1 MKLEQTESTGVARMR
16 KSAIKGIGYHVPAQ
30 VITNHDLIDLME
42 TSEEWIKTRSG
53 IEERHWVQGDEAAS
67 DLAFPAA
74 KMSIE
79 NAGITPEEID
89 LVVVATLTAD
99 YFFPGVSS
107 QLQDMLGL
115 RNVGCFDI
123 RAACSG
129 FVYALS
135 TADQFIRSGMYNT
148 ALVIGAEAQ
157 SKFINKTTEGRDI
170 SVLFGDGAGA
180 VLLEPSEEFGII
192 DSELRID
199 GTGGEFLRVDGGG
212 SLHPASHETVSNKL
226 HYVRQD
232 GKTVYKFA
240 VRGMAD
246 ISYEVAERNNLKGDD
261 ISLFIPHQANKRII
275 DAAAKRLGLKESQ
288 VMINIDTYANT
299 TSATI
304 PICIAE
310 VSEKNMLNI
319 GDNVIISTFG
329 AGFSWGAM
337 YLKWGMQ
344 ANA

>member
-1 MKLEQTESTGVARMR
+1 MKQTQLKANITATGKYLPKEVL
-16 KSAIKGIGYHVPAQ
+16 
-30 VITNHDLIDLME
+30 TNHDMAKLVETSDEWIQTRTGIRERRKVQKGEATVDMSTNAVRDLME
-42 TSEEWIKTRSG
+42 RY
-53 IEERHWVQGDEAAS
+53 
-67 DLAFPAA
+67 DLDA
-74 KMSIE
+74 K
-79 NAGITPEEID
+79 EID
-89 LVVVATLTAD
+89 AIIVATVT
-99 YFFPGVSS
+99 P
-107 QLQDMLGL
+107 DMILPCSAALVQKNINAVNAWGYDL
-115 RNVGCFDI
+115 S
-123 RAACSG
+123 AACSG
-129 FVYALS
+129 FLFGLESGAAL
-135 TADQFIRSGMYNT
+135 IESGRCEKVI
-148 ALVIGAEAQ
+148 VIGADTMSSILNYEDRNTC
-157 SKFINKTTEGRDI
+157 I
-170 SVLFGDGAGA
+170 LFGDGAGA

-288 VMINIDTYANT
+288 IMINIDTYANT

-310 VSEKNMLNI
+310 VSETNRLNM

>member
-1 MKLEQTESTGVARMR
+1 MKQTQLKANITAAGKYLPKEVL
-16 KSAIKGIGYHVPAQ
+16 
-30 VITNHDLIDLME
+30 TNHDMAKLVETSDEWIQTRTGIRERRKVQKGEATVDMSTNAVRDLME
-42 TSEEWIKTRSG
+42 RY
-53 IEERHWVQGDEAAS
+53 
-67 DLAFPAA
+67 DLDA
-74 KMSIE
+74 K
-79 NAGITPEEID
+79 EID
-89 LVVVATLTAD
+89 AIIVATVT
-99 YFFPGVSS
+99 P
-107 QLQDMLGL
+107 DMILPCSAALVQKNINAVNAWGYDL
-115 RNVGCFDI
+115 S
-123 RAACSG
+123 AACSG
-129 FVYALS
+129 FLFGLESGAAL
-135 TADQFIRSGMYNT
+135 IVSGRCEKVI
-148 ALVIGAEAQ
+148 VIGADTMSSILNYEDRNTC
-157 SKFINKTTEGRDI
+157 I
-170 SVLFGDGAGA
+170 LFGDGAGA

-226 HYVRQD
+226 HYVKQD

-288 VMINIDTYANT
+288 IMINIDTYANT

-310 VSEKNMLNI
+310 VSEKNMLNF

>member
-1 MKLEQTESTGVARMR
+1 MKQTQLKANITATGKYLPKEVL
-16 KSAIKGIGYHVPAQ
+16 
-30 VITNHDLIDLME
+30 TNHDMAKLVETSDEWIQTRTGIRERRKVQKGEATVDMSTNAVRDLME
-42 TSEEWIKTRSG
+42 RYNL
-53 IEERHWVQGDEAAS
+53 D
-67 DLAFPAA
+67 A
-74 KMSIE
+74 K
-79 NAGITPEEID
+79 EID
-89 LVVVATLTAD
+89 AIIVATVT
-99 YFFPGVSS
+99 P
-107 QLQDMLGL
+107 DMILPCSAALVQKNINAVNAWGYDL
-115 RNVGCFDI
+115 S
-123 RAACSG
+123 AACSG
-129 FVYALS
+129 FLFGLESGAAL
-135 TADQFIRSGMYNT
+135 IVSGRCEKVI
-148 ALVIGAEAQ
+148 VIGADTMSSILNYEDRNTC
-157 SKFINKTTEGRDI
+157 I
-170 SVLFGDGAGA
+170 LFGDGAGA

-246 ISYEVAERNNLKGDD
+246 ISYEVAERNSLKGDD

-310 VSEKNMLNI
+310 VSEKNRLNI

>member
-1 MKLEQTESTGVARMR
+1 MKQTQLKANITATGKYLPKEVL
-16 KSAIKGIGYHVPAQ
+16 
-30 VITNHDLIDLME
+30 TNHDMAKLVETSDEWIQTRTGIRERRKVQKGEATVDMSTNAVRDLME
-42 TSEEWIKTRSG
+42 RY
-53 IEERHWVQGDEAAS
+53 
-67 DLAFPAA
+67 DLDA
-74 KMSIE
+74 K
-79 NAGITPEEID
+79 EID
-89 LVVVATLTAD
+89 AIIVATVT
-99 YFFPGVSS
+99 P
-107 QLQDMLGL
+107 DMILPCSAALVQKNINAVNAWGYDL
-115 RNVGCFDI
+115 S
-123 RAACSG
+123 AACSG
-129 FVYALS
+129 FLFGLESGAAL
-135 TADQFIRSGMYNT
+135 IVSGRCEKVI
-148 ALVIGAEAQ
+148 VIGADTMSSILNYEDRNTC
-157 SKFINKTTEGRDI
+157 I
-170 SVLFGDGAGA
+170 LFGDGAGA

-299 TSATI
+299 TSGTI

-310 VSEKNMLNI
+310 VSETNRLNI

>member
-1 MKLEQTESTGVARMR
+1 MKQTQLKANITATGKYLPKEVL
-16 KSAIKGIGYHVPAQ
+16 
-30 VITNHDLIDLME
+30 TNHDMAKLVETSDEWIQTRTGIRERRKVQKGEATVDMSTNAVRDLME
-42 TSEEWIKTRSG
+42 RY
-53 IEERHWVQGDEAAS
+53 
-67 DLAFPAA
+67 DLDA
-74 KMSIE
+74 K
-79 NAGITPEEID
+79 EID
-89 LVVVATLTAD
+89 AIIVATVT
-99 YFFPGVSS
+99 P
-107 QLQDMLGL
+107 DMILPCSAALVQKNINAVNAWGYDL
-115 RNVGCFDI
+115 S
-123 RAACSG
+123 AACSG
-129 FVYALS
+129 FLFGLESGAAL
-135 TADQFIRSGMYNT
+135 IVSGRCEKVI
-148 ALVIGAEAQ
+148 VIGADTMSSILNYEDRNTC
-157 SKFINKTTEGRDI
+157 I
-170 SVLFGDGAGA
+170 LFGDGAGA

-310 VSEKNMLNI
+310 ISEKKMLNI

>member
-1 MKLEQTESTGVARMR
+1 MNQTQLKANITATVKYLPKEVL
-16 KSAIKGIGYHVPAQ
+16 
-30 VITNHDLIDLME
+30 TNHDMAKLVETSDEWIQTRTGIRERRKVQKGEATVDMSTNAVRDLME
-42 TSEEWIKTRSG
+42 RYNL
-53 IEERHWVQGDEAAS
+53 D
-67 DLAFPAA
+67 A
-74 KMSIE
+74 K
-79 NAGITPEEID
+79 EID
-89 LVVVATLTAD
+89 AIIVATVT
-99 YFFPGVSS
+99 P
-107 QLQDMLGL
+107 DMILPCSAALVQKNINAVNAWGYDL
-115 RNVGCFDI
+115 S
-123 RAACSG
+123 AACSG
-129 FVYALS
+129 FLFGLESGAAL
-135 TADQFIRSGMYNT
+135 IESGRCKKVI
-148 ALVIGAEAQ
+148 VIGADTMSSILNYEDRNTC
-157 SKFINKTTEGRDI
+157 I
-170 SVLFGDGAGA
+170 LFGDGAGA

-288 VMINIDTYANT
+288 IMINIDTYANT

-310 VSEKNMLNI
+310 VSEKNMLNF

>member
-1 MKLEQTESTGVARMR
+1 MKQTQLKANITATGKYLPKEVL
-16 KSAIKGIGYHVPAQ
+16 
-30 VITNHDLIDLME
+30 TNHDMAKLVETSDEWIQTRTGIRERRKVQKGEATVDMSTNAVRDLME
-42 TSEEWIKTRSG
+42 RY
-53 IEERHWVQGDEAAS
+53 
-67 DLAFPAA
+67 DLDA
-74 KMSIE
+74 K
-79 NAGITPEEID
+79 EID
-89 LVVVATLTAD
+89 AIIVATVT
-99 YFFPGVSS
+99 P
-107 QLQDMLGL
+107 DMILPCSAALVQKNINAVNAWGYDL
-115 RNVGCFDI
+115 S
-123 RAACSG
+123 AACSG
-129 FVYALS
+129 FLFGLESGAAL
-135 TADQFIRSGMYNT
+135 IESGRCEKVI
-148 ALVIGAEAQ
+148 VIGADTMSSILNYEDRNTC
-157 SKFINKTTEGRDI
+157 I
-170 SVLFGDGAGA
+170 LFGDGAGA
-180 VLLEPSEEFGII
+180 VLLEPSEKFGII

-246 ISYEVAERNNLKGDD
+246 ISYEVAERNNLTGDK
-261 ISLFIPHQANKRII
+261 ISLFRPQQANKRII

-310 VSEKNMLNI
+310 VSEKNMLNF

-329 AGFSWGAM
+329 AGFSWGAL

>member
-1 MKLEQTESTGVARMR
+1 MKQTQLKANITATGKYLPKEVL
-16 KSAIKGIGYHVPAQ
+16 
-30 VITNHDLIDLME
+30 TNHDMAKLVETSDEWIQSRTGIRERRKVQKGEATVDMSTNAVRDLME
-42 TSEEWIKTRSG
+42 RYNL
-53 IEERHWVQGDEAAS
+53 D
-67 DLAFPAA
+67 A
-74 KMSIE
+74 K
-79 NAGITPEEID
+79 EID
-89 LVVVATLTAD
+89 AIIVATVT
-99 YFFPGVSS
+99 P
-107 QLQDMLGL
+107 DMILPCSAALVQKNINAVNAWGYDL
-115 RNVGCFDI
+115 S
-123 RAACSG
+123 AACSG
-129 FVYALS
+129 FLFGLESGAAL
-135 TADQFIRSGMYNT
+135 IVSGRCEKVI
-148 ALVIGAEAQ
+148 VIGADTMSSILNYEDRNTC
-157 SKFINKTTEGRDI
+157 I
-170 SVLFGDGAGA
+170 LFGDGAGA

-246 ISYEVAERNNLKGDD
+246 ISYEVAERNNLNGDD

-310 VSEKNMLNI
+310 VSENNMLNI

>member
-1 MKLEQTESTGVARMR
+1 MKQTQLKANITATGKYLPKDVL
-16 KSAIKGIGYHVPAQ
+16 
-30 VITNHDLIDLME
+30 TNHDMAKLVETSDEWIQSRTGIRERRKVQKGEATVDMSTNAVRDLME
-42 TSEEWIKTRSG
+42 
-53 IEERHWVQGDEAAS
+53 RH
-67 DLAFPAA
+67 DLDP
-74 KMSIE
+74 K
-79 NAGITPEEID
+79 EID
-89 LVVVATLTAD
+89 AIILATVTPDMILPCSAALVQKNIKAVNAWGYDL
-99 YFFPGVSS
+99 S
-107 QLQDMLGL
+107 
-115 RNVGCFDI
+115 
-123 RAACSG
+123 AACSG
-129 FVYALS
+129 FLFGLESGAAL
-135 TADQFIRSGMYNT
+135 IVSGRCEKVI
-148 ALVIGAEAQ
+148 VIGADTMSSILNYEDRNTC
-157 SKFINKTTEGRDI
+157 I
-170 SVLFGDGAGA
+170 LFGDGAGA

>member
-1 MKLEQTESTGVARMR
+1 MKQTQLKANITATGKYLPKEVL
-16 KSAIKGIGYHVPAQ
+16 
-30 VITNHDLIDLME
+30 TNHDMAKLVETSDEWIQTRTGIRERRKVQKGEATVEMSTNAVRDLME
-42 TSEEWIKTRSG
+42 RY
-53 IEERHWVQGDEAAS
+53 
-67 DLAFPAA
+67 DLDA
-74 KMSIE
+74 K
-79 NAGITPEEID
+79 EID
-89 LVVVATLTAD
+89 AIIVATVT
-99 YFFPGVSS
+99 P
-107 QLQDMLGL
+107 DMILPCSAALVQKNINAVNAWGYDL
-115 RNVGCFDI
+115 S
-123 RAACSG
+123 AACSG
-129 FVYALS
+129 FLFGLESGAAL
-135 TADQFIRSGMYNT
+135 IESGRCEKVI
-148 ALVIGAEAQ
+148 VIGADTMSSILNYEDRNTC
-157 SKFINKTTEGRDI
+157 I
-170 SVLFGDGAGA
+170 LFGDGAGA

-310 VSEKNMLNI
+310 VSEKNRLNI

>member
-1 MKLEQTESTGVARMR
+1 MKQTQLKANITATGKYLPKEVL
-16 KSAIKGIGYHVPAQ
+16 
-30 VITNHDLIDLME
+30 TNHDMAKLVETSDEWIQTRTGIRERRKVQKGEATVDMSTNAVRDLME
-42 TSEEWIKTRSG
+42 K
-53 IEERHWVQGDEAAS
+53 H
-67 DLAFPAA
+67 DLDP
-74 KMSIE
+74 K
-79 NAGITPEEID
+79 EID
-89 LVVVATLTAD
+89 AIILATVTPDMILPCSAALVQKNIKAVNAWGYDL
-99 YFFPGVSS
+99 S
-107 QLQDMLGL
+107 
-115 RNVGCFDI
+115 
-123 RAACSG
+123 AACSG
-129 FVYALS
+129 FLFGLESGAAL
-135 TADQFIRSGMYNT
+135 IVSGRCEKVI
-148 ALVIGAEAQ
+148 VIGADTMSSILNYEDRNTC
-157 SKFINKTTEGRDI
+157 I
-170 SVLFGDGAGA
+170 LFGDGAGA

-199 GTGGEFLRVDGGG
+199 GTGGEFLKVVGGG
-212 SLHPASHETVSNKL
+212 SLNPASYETVTNRL

-246 ISYEVAERNNLKGDD
+246 ISYEVAERNNLNGDD

>member
-1 MKLEQTESTGVARMR
+1 MKQTQLKANITATGKYLPKEVL
-16 KSAIKGIGYHVPAQ
+16 
-30 VITNHDLIDLME
+30 TNHDMAKLVETSDEWIQTRTGIRERRKVQKGETTVDMSTNAVRDLME
-42 TSEEWIKTRSG
+42 KY
-53 IEERHWVQGDEAAS
+53 
-67 DLAFPAA
+67 DLDP
-74 KMSIE
+74 K
-79 NAGITPEEID
+79 EID
-89 LVVVATLTAD
+89 AIIVATVT
-99 YFFPGVSS
+99 P
-107 QLQDMLGL
+107 DMILPCSAALVQKNINAVNAWGYDL
-115 RNVGCFDI
+115 S
-123 RAACSG
+123 AACSG
-129 FVYALS
+129 FLFGLESGAAL
-135 TADQFIRSGMYNT
+135 IVSGRCKKVI
-148 ALVIGAEAQ
+148 VIGADTMSSILNYEDRNTC
-157 SKFINKTTEGRDI
+157 I
-170 SVLFGDGAGA
+170 LFGDGAGA

-246 ISYEVAERNNLKGDD
+246 ISYKIAERNNLNGDD

-310 VSEKNMLNI
+310 VSETNRLNI

-337 YLKWGMQ
+337 YLKWGIQ

>member
-1 MKLEQTESTGVARMR
+1 MKQTQLKANITATGKYLPKEVL
-16 KSAIKGIGYHVPAQ
+16 
-30 VITNHDLIDLME
+30 TNHDMAKLVETSDEWIQTRTGIRERRKVQKGEATVDMSTNAVRDLME
-42 TSEEWIKTRSG
+42 RY
-53 IEERHWVQGDEAAS
+53 
-67 DLAFPAA
+67 DLDA
-74 KMSIE
+74 K
-79 NAGITPEEID
+79 EID
-89 LVVVATLTAD
+89 AIIVATVT
-99 YFFPGVSS
+99 P
-107 QLQDMLGL
+107 DMILPCSAALVQKNINAVNAWGYDL
-115 RNVGCFDI
+115 S
-123 RAACSG
+123 AACSG
-129 FVYALS
+129 FLFGLESGAAL
-135 TADQFIRSGMYNT
+135 IESGRCEKVI
-148 ALVIGAEAQ
+148 VIGADTMSSILNYEDRNTC
-157 SKFINKTTEGRDI
+157 I
-170 SVLFGDGAGA
+170 LFGDGAGA

-246 ISYEVAERNNLKGDD
+246 ISYEVAERNNLTGDN

-310 VSEKNMLNI
+310 VSEKNMLNF

>member
-1 MKLEQTESTGVARMR
+1 MKQTQLKANITATGKYLPKEVL
-16 KSAIKGIGYHVPAQ
+16 
-30 VITNHDLIDLME
+30 TNHDMAKLVETSDEWIQTRTGIRERRKVQKGEATVDMSTNAVRDLME
-42 TSEEWIKTRSG
+42 RY
-53 IEERHWVQGDEAAS
+53 
-67 DLAFPAA
+67 DLDA
-74 KMSIE
+74 K
-79 NAGITPEEID
+79 EID
-89 LVVVATLTAD
+89 AIIVATVT
-99 YFFPGVSS
+99 P
-107 QLQDMLGL
+107 DMILPCSAALVQKNINAVNAWGYDL
-115 RNVGCFDI
+115 S
-123 RAACSG
+123 AACSG
-129 FVYALS
+129 FLFGLESGAAL
-135 TADQFIRSGMYNT
+135 IESGRCKKVI
-148 ALVIGAEAQ
+148 VIGADTMSSILNYEDRNTC
-157 SKFINKTTEGRDI
+157 I
-170 SVLFGDGAGA
+170 LFGDGAGA

-199 GTGGEFLRVDGGG
+199 GSGGEFLRVDGGG
-212 SLHPASHETVSNKL
+212 SLHPASHETVRNKL

>member
-1 MKLEQTESTGVARMR
+1 MKQTQLKANITATGKYLPKEVL
-16 KSAIKGIGYHVPAQ
+16 
-30 VITNHDLIDLME
+30 TNHDMAKLVETSDEWIQTRTGIRERRKVQKGEATVDMSTNAVRDLME
-42 TSEEWIKTRSG
+42 RY
-53 IEERHWVQGDEAAS
+53 
-67 DLAFPAA
+67 DLDA
-74 KMSIE
+74 K
-79 NAGITPEEID
+79 EID
-89 LVVVATLTAD
+89 AIIVATVT
-99 YFFPGVSS
+99 P
-107 QLQDMLGL
+107 DMILPCSAALVQKNINAVNAWGYDL
-115 RNVGCFDI
+115 S
-123 RAACSG
+123 AACSG
-129 FVYALS
+129 FLFGLESGAAL
-135 TADQFIRSGMYNT
+135 IESGRCEKVI
-148 ALVIGAEAQ
+148 VIGADTMSSILNYEDRNTC
-157 SKFINKTTEGRDI
+157 I
-170 SVLFGDGAGA
+170 LFGDGAGA

-199 GTGGEFLRVDGGG
+199 GAGGEFLRVDGGG

-288 VMINIDTYANT
+288 IMINIDTYANT

-310 VSEKNMLNI
+310 VSEKNRLNI
-319 GDNVIISTFG
+319 GDNIIISTFG

>member
-1 MKLEQTESTGVARMR
+1 MKQTQLKANITATGKYLPKEVL
-16 KSAIKGIGYHVPAQ
+16 
-30 VITNHDLIDLME
+30 TNHDMAKLVETSDEWIQTRTGIRERRKVQKGEATVDMSTNAVRDLME
-42 TSEEWIKTRSG
+42 RY
-53 IEERHWVQGDEAAS
+53 
-67 DLAFPAA
+67 DLDA
-74 KMSIE
+74 K
-79 NAGITPEEID
+79 EID
-89 LVVVATLTAD
+89 AIIVATVT
-99 YFFPGVSS
+99 P
-107 QLQDMLGL
+107 DMILPCSAALVQKNINAVNAWGYDL
-115 RNVGCFDI
+115 S
-123 RAACSG
+123 AACSG
-129 FVYALS
+129 FLFGLESGAAL
-135 TADQFIRSGMYNT
+135 IVSGRCKKVI
-148 ALVIGAEAQ
+148 VIGADTMSSILNYEDRNTC
-157 SKFINKTTEGRDI
+157 I
-170 SVLFGDGAGA
+170 LFGDGAGA

-212 SLHPASHETVSNKL
+212 SLHPASHDTVTNKL
-226 HYVRQD
+226 HYIRQD

-240 VRGMAD
+240 VRSMAE
-246 ISYEVAERNNLKGDD
+246 ISYKVAERNNLTGDS
-261 ISLFIPHQANKRII
+261 IALFIPHQANKRII

-310 VSEKNMLNI
+310 VSETNRLNI

>member
-1 MKLEQTESTGVARMR
+1 MKQTQLKANITATGKYLPKEVL
-16 KSAIKGIGYHVPAQ
+16 
-30 VITNHDLIDLME
+30 TNHDMAKLVETSDEWIQTRTGIRERRKVQKGEATVDMSTNAVRNLME
-42 TSEEWIKTRSG
+42 RY
-53 IEERHWVQGDEAAS
+53 
-67 DLAFPAA
+67 DLDA
-74 KMSIE
+74 K
-79 NAGITPEEID
+79 EID
-89 LVVVATLTAD
+89 AIIVATVT
-99 YFFPGVSS
+99 P
-107 QLQDMLGL
+107 DMILPCSAALVQKNINAVNAWGYDL
-115 RNVGCFDI
+115 S
-123 RAACSG
+123 AACSG
-129 FVYALS
+129 FLFGLESGAAL
-135 TADQFIRSGMYNT
+135 IESGRCKKVI
-148 ALVIGAEAQ
+148 VIGADTMSSILNYEDRNTC
-157 SKFINKTTEGRDI
+157 I
-170 SVLFGDGAGA
+170 LFGDGAGA

-199 GTGGEFLRVDGGG
+199 GSGGEFLRVDGGG

-310 VSEKNMLNI
+310 VSEKNMLNF

>member
-1 MKLEQTESTGVARMR
+1 MKQTQLKANITATGKYLPKEVL
-16 KSAIKGIGYHVPAQ
+16 
-30 VITNHDLIDLME
+30 TNHDMAKLVETSDEWIQTRTGIRERRKVQKGEATVDMSTNAVLDLME
-42 TSEEWIKTRSG
+42 RY
-53 IEERHWVQGDEAAS
+53 
-67 DLAFPAA
+67 DLDA
-74 KMSIE
+74 K
-79 NAGITPEEID
+79 EID
-89 LVVVATLTAD
+89 AIIVATVT
-99 YFFPGVSS
+99 P
-107 QLQDMLGL
+107 DMILPCSAALVQKNINAVNAWGYDL
-115 RNVGCFDI
+115 S
-123 RAACSG
+123 AACSG
-129 FVYALS
+129 FLFGLESGAAL
-135 TADQFIRSGMYNT
+135 IVSGRCKKVI
-148 ALVIGAEAQ
+148 VIGADTMSSILNYEDRNTC
-157 SKFINKTTEGRDI
+157 I
-170 SVLFGDGAGA
+170 LFGDGAGA

-226 HYVRQD
+226 HYVKQD

-310 VSEKNMLNI
+310 VSEKNMLNF

>member
-1 MKLEQTESTGVARMR
+1 MKQTQLKANITATGKYLPKEVL
-16 KSAIKGIGYHVPAQ
+16 
-30 VITNHDLIDLME
+30 TNHDMAKLVETSDEWIQTRTGIRERRKVQKGEATVDMSTNAVRDLME
-42 TSEEWIKTRSG
+42 RY
-53 IEERHWVQGDEAAS
+53 
-67 DLAFPAA
+67 DLDA
-74 KMSIE
+74 K
-79 NAGITPEEID
+79 EID
-89 LVVVATLTAD
+89 AIIVATVT
-99 YFFPGVSS
+99 P
-107 QLQDMLGL
+107 DMILPCSAALVQKNINAVNAWGYDL
-115 RNVGCFDI
+115 S
-123 RAACSG
+123 AACSG
-129 FVYALS
+129 FLFGLESGAAL
-135 TADQFIRSGMYNT
+135 IVSGRCKKVI
-148 ALVIGAEAQ
+148 VIGADTMSSILNYEDRNTC
-157 SKFINKTTEGRDI
+157 I
-170 SVLFGDGAGA
+170 LFGDGAGA

-232 GKTVYKFA
+232 GKIVYKFA

-310 VSEKNMLNI
+310 VSEKNMLNF

>member
-1 MKLEQTESTGVARMR
+1 MKQTQFKANITATGKYLPKEVL
-16 KSAIKGIGYHVPAQ
+16 
-30 VITNHDLIDLME
+30 TNHDMAKLVETSDEWIQTRTGIRERRKVQKGEATVDMSTNAVRDLME
-42 TSEEWIKTRSG
+42 RY
-53 IEERHWVQGDEAAS
+53 
-67 DLAFPAA
+67 DLDA
-74 KMSIE
+74 K
-79 NAGITPEEID
+79 EID
-89 LVVVATLTAD
+89 AIIVATVT
-99 YFFPGVSS
+99 P
-107 QLQDMLGL
+107 DMILPCSAALVQKNINAVNAWGYDL
-115 RNVGCFDI
+115 S
-123 RAACSG
+123 AACSG
-129 FVYALS
+129 FLFGLESGAAL
-135 TADQFIRSGMYNT
+135 IESGRCEKVI
-148 ALVIGAEAQ
+148 VIGADTMSSILNYEDRNTC
-157 SKFINKTTEGRDI
+157 I
-170 SVLFGDGAGA
+170 LFGDGAGA

-310 VSEKNMLNI
+310 VSEKNRLNI

>member
-1 MKLEQTESTGVARMR
+1 MKQTQLKANITATGKYLPKEVL
-16 KSAIKGIGYHVPAQ
+16 
-30 VITNHDLIDLME
+30 TNHDMAKLVETSDEWIQTRTGIRERRKVQKGEATVDMSTNAVRDLME
-42 TSEEWIKTRSG
+42 RY
-53 IEERHWVQGDEAAS
+53 
-67 DLAFPAA
+67 DLDA
-74 KMSIE
+74 K
-79 NAGITPEEID
+79 EID
-89 LVVVATLTAD
+89 AIIVATVT
-99 YFFPGVSS
+99 P
-107 QLQDMLGL
+107 DMILPCSAALVQKNINAVNAWGYDL
-115 RNVGCFDI
+115 S
-123 RAACSG
+123 AACSG
-129 FVYALS
+129 FLFGLESGSAL
-135 TADQFIRSGMYNT
+135 IESGRCKKVI
-148 ALVIGAEAQ
+148 VIGADTMSSILNYEDRNTC
-157 SKFINKTTEGRDI
+157 I
-170 SVLFGDGAGA
+170 LFGDGAGA

-310 VSEKNMLNI
+310 VSEKNMLNF

>member
-1 MKLEQTESTGVARMR
+1 MKQTQLKANITATGKYLPKEVL
-16 KSAIKGIGYHVPAQ
+16 
-30 VITNHDLIDLME
+30 TNHDMEKLVETSDEWIQTRTGIRERRKVQKGEATVDMSTNAVRDLME
-42 TSEEWIKTRSG
+42 RY
-53 IEERHWVQGDEAAS
+53 
-67 DLAFPAA
+67 DLDA
-74 KMSIE
+74 K
-79 NAGITPEEID
+79 EID
-89 LVVVATLTAD
+89 AIIVATVT
-99 YFFPGVSS
+99 P
-107 QLQDMLGL
+107 DMILPCSAALVQKNINAVNAWGYDL
-115 RNVGCFDI
+115 S
-123 RAACSG
+123 AACSG
-129 FVYALS
+129 FLFGLESGAAL
-135 TADQFIRSGMYNT
+135 IESGRCEKVI
-148 ALVIGAEAQ
+148 VIGADTMSSILNYEDRNTC
-157 SKFINKTTEGRDI
+157 I
-170 SVLFGDGAGA
+170 LFGDGAGA

-226 HYVRQD
+226 HYVKQD

-310 VSEKNMLNI
+310 VSEKNMLNF

>member
-1 MKLEQTESTGVARMR
+1 MKQTQLKANITATGKYLPKEVL
-16 KSAIKGIGYHVPAQ
+16 
-30 VITNHDLIDLME
+30 TNHDMAKLVETSDEWIQTRTGIRERRKVQKGEATVDMSTNAVRDLME
-42 TSEEWIKTRSG
+42 RY
-53 IEERHWVQGDEAAS
+53 
-67 DLAFPAA
+67 DLDA
-74 KMSIE
+74 K
-79 NAGITPEEID
+79 EID
-89 LVVVATLTAD
+89 AIIVATVT
-99 YFFPGVSS
+99 P
-107 QLQDMLGL
+107 DMILPCSAALVQKNINAVNAWGYDL
-115 RNVGCFDI
+115 S
-123 RAACSG
+123 AACSG
-129 FVYALS
+129 FLFGLESGAAL
-135 TADQFIRSGMYNT
+135 IVSGRCEKVI
-148 ALVIGAEAQ
+148 VIGADTMSSILNYEDRNTC
-157 SKFINKTTEGRDI
+157 I
-170 SVLFGDGAGA
+170 LFGDGAGA

-199 GTGGEFLRVDGGG
+199 GTGGEFLSVDGGG

-310 VSEKNMLNI
+310 VSEKNRLNI

>member
-1 MKLEQTESTGVARMR
+1 MKQTQLKANITATGKYLPKEVL
-16 KSAIKGIGYHVPAQ
+16 
-30 VITNHDLIDLME
+30 TNHDMAKLVETSDEWIQTRTGIRERRKVQKGEATVDMSTNAVRDLME
-42 TSEEWIKTRSG
+42 R
-53 IEERHWVQGDEAAS
+53 S
-67 DLAFPAA
+67 DLDA
-74 KMSIE
+74 K
-79 NAGITPEEID
+79 EID
-89 LVVVATLTAD
+89 AIIVATVT
-99 YFFPGVSS
+99 P
-107 QLQDMLGL
+107 DMILPCSAALVQKNINAVNAWGYDL
-115 RNVGCFDI
+115 S
-123 RAACSG
+123 AACSG
-129 FVYALS
+129 FLFGLESGAAL
-135 TADQFIRSGMYNT
+135 IESGRCEKVI
-148 ALVIGAEAQ
+148 VIGADTMSSILNYEDRNTC
-157 SKFINKTTEGRDI
+157 I
-170 SVLFGDGAGA
+170 LFGDGAGA

-199 GTGGEFLRVDGGG
+199 GSGGEFLRVDGGG

-310 VSEKNMLNI
+310 VSETNRLNI

>member
-1 MKLEQTESTGVARMR
+1 MNQTQLKANITATGKYLPKEVL
-16 KSAIKGIGYHVPAQ
+16 
-30 VITNHDLIDLME
+30 TNHDMAKLVETSDEWIQTRTGIRERRKVQKGEATVEMSTNAVRDLME
-42 TSEEWIKTRSG
+42 RY
-53 IEERHWVQGDEAAS
+53 
-67 DLAFPAA
+67 DLDA
-74 KMSIE
+74 K
-79 NAGITPEEID
+79 EID
-89 LVVVATLTAD
+89 AIIVATVTPDMIL
-99 YFFPGVSS
+99 PSS
-107 QLQDMLGL
+107 AALVQKNINAVNAWGYDLS
-115 RNVGCFDI
+115 
-123 RAACSG
+123 AACSG
-129 FVYALS
+129 FLFGLESGAAL
-135 TADQFIRSGMYNT
+135 IESGRCEKVI
-148 ALVIGAEAQ
+148 VIGADTMSSILNYEDRNTC
-157 SKFINKTTEGRDI
+157 I
-170 SVLFGDGAGA
+170 LFGDGAGA

-192 DSELRID
+192 DSELRVD

-212 SLHPASHETVSNKL
+212 SLHPASHETVANKL

-246 ISYEVAERNNLKGDD
+246 ISYEVAERNNLNGDD

-288 VMINIDTYANT
+288 IMINIDTYANT

-310 VSEKNMLNI
+310 VSEKNMLNF

>member
-1 MKLEQTESTGVARMR
+1 MKQAKLKANITAAGKYLPKEVL
-16 KSAIKGIGYHVPAQ
+16 
-30 VITNHDLIDLME
+30 TNHDMAKLVETSDEWIQTRTGIRERRKVQKGEATVDMSTNAVRDLME
-42 TSEEWIKTRSG
+42 RY
-53 IEERHWVQGDEAAS
+53 
-67 DLAFPAA
+67 DLDA
-74 KMSIE
+74 K
-79 NAGITPEEID
+79 EID
-89 LVVVATLTAD
+89 AIIVATVT
-99 YFFPGVSS
+99 P
-107 QLQDMLGL
+107 DMILPCSAALVQKNINAVNAWGYDL
-115 RNVGCFDI
+115 S
-123 RAACSG
+123 AACSG
-129 FVYALS
+129 FLFGLESGAAL
-135 TADQFIRSGMYNT
+135 IVSGRCEKVI
-148 ALVIGAEAQ
+148 VIGADTMSSILNYEDRNTC
-157 SKFINKTTEGRDI
+157 I
-170 SVLFGDGAGA
+170 LFGDGAGA

>member
-1 MKLEQTESTGVARMR
+1 MKQTQLKANITATGKYLPKEVL
-16 KSAIKGIGYHVPAQ
+16 
-30 VITNHDLIDLME
+30 TNHDMAKLVETSDEWIQTRTGIRERRKVQKGEATVDMSTNAVRDLME
-42 TSEEWIKTRSG
+42 RY
-53 IEERHWVQGDEAAS
+53 
-67 DLAFPAA
+67 DLDA
-74 KMSIE
+74 K
-79 NAGITPEEID
+79 EID
-89 LVVVATLTAD
+89 AIIVATVT
-99 YFFPGVSS
+99 P
-107 QLQDMLGL
+107 DMILPCSAALVQKNINAVNAWGYDL
-115 RNVGCFDI
+115 S
-123 RAACSG
+123 AACSG
-129 FVYALS
+129 FLFGLESGAAL
-135 TADQFIRSGMYNT
+135 IESGRCKKVI
-148 ALVIGAEAQ
+148 VIGADTMSSILNYEDRNTC
-157 SKFINKTTEGRDI
+157 I
-170 SVLFGDGAGA
+170 LFGDGAGA

-288 VMINIDTYANT
+288 IMINIDTYANT

>member
-1 MKLEQTESTGVARMR
+1 MKQTQLKANITATGKYLPKEVL
-16 KSAIKGIGYHVPAQ
+16 
-30 VITNHDLIDLME
+30 TNHDMAKLVETSDEWIQTRTGIRERRKVKKGEATVDMSTNAVRDLME
-42 TSEEWIKTRSG
+42 RY
-53 IEERHWVQGDEAAS
+53 
-67 DLAFPAA
+67 DLDA
-74 KMSIE
+74 K
-79 NAGITPEEID
+79 EID
-89 LVVVATLTAD
+89 AIIVATVT
-99 YFFPGVSS
+99 P
-107 QLQDMLGL
+107 DMILPCSAALVQKNINAVNAWGYDL
-115 RNVGCFDI
+115 S
-123 RAACSG
+123 AACSG
-129 FVYALS
+129 FLFGLESGAAL
-135 TADQFIRSGMYNT
+135 IESGRCKKVI
-148 ALVIGAEAQ
+148 VIGADTMSSILNYEDRNTC
-157 SKFINKTTEGRDI
+157 I
-170 SVLFGDGAGA
+170 LFGDGAGA

-226 HYVRQD
+226 HYVKQD

-246 ISYEVAERNNLKGDD
+246 ISYEVAERNNLNGDD

-275 DAAAKRLGLKESQ
+275 DAAAKRLGLKDSQ

-310 VSEKNMLNI
+310 VSEKNMLNV

-344 ANA
+344 ADA

>member
-1 MKLEQTESTGVARMR
+1 MKQTQLKANITATGKYLPKEVL
-16 KSAIKGIGYHVPAQ
+16 
-30 VITNHDLIDLME
+30 TNHDMAKLVETSDEWIQTRTGIRERRKVQKGEATVDMSTNAVRDLME
-42 TSEEWIKTRSG
+42 RY
-53 IEERHWVQGDEAAS
+53 
-67 DLAFPAA
+67 DLDA
-74 KMSIE
+74 K
-79 NAGITPEEID
+79 EID
-89 LVVVATLTAD
+89 AIIVATVT
-99 YFFPGVSS
+99 P
-107 QLQDMLGL
+107 DMILPCSAALVQKNINAVNAWGYDL
-115 RNVGCFDI
+115 S
-123 RAACSG
+123 AACSG
-129 FVYALS
+129 FLFGLESGAAL
-135 TADQFIRSGMYNT
+135 IESGRCKKVI
-148 ALVIGAEAQ
+148 VIGADTMSSILNYEDRNTC
-157 SKFINKTTEGRDI
+157 I
-170 SVLFGDGAGA
+170 LFGDGAGA

>member
-1 MKLEQTESTGVARMR
+1 MKQTQLKANITATGKYLPKEVLTNQDMAKLVETSDEWIQTRTGIRERRKVQKGEATVDMSTNAVR
-16 KSAIKGIGYHVPAQ
+16 
-30 VITNHDLIDLME
+30 DLME
-42 TSEEWIKTRSG
+42 RY
-53 IEERHWVQGDEAAS
+53 
-67 DLAFPAA
+67 DLDA
-74 KMSIE
+74 K
-79 NAGITPEEID
+79 EID
-89 LVVVATLTAD
+89 AIIVATVT
-99 YFFPGVSS
+99 P
-107 QLQDMLGL
+107 DMILPCSAALVQKNINAVNAWGYDL
-115 RNVGCFDI
+115 S
-123 RAACSG
+123 AACSG
-129 FVYALS
+129 FLFGLESGAAL
-135 TADQFIRSGMYNT
+135 IVSGRCEKVI
-148 ALVIGAEAQ
+148 VIGADTMSSILNYEDRNTC
-157 SKFINKTTEGRDI
+157 I
-170 SVLFGDGAGA
+170 LFGDGAGA

-246 ISYEVAERNNLKGDD
+246 ISYEVAERNNLNGDD

-288 VMINIDTYANT
+288 IMINIDTYANT

-310 VSEKNMLNI
+310 VSEKNMLNF

>member
-1 MKLEQTESTGVARMR
+1 MKQAQLKANITATGKYLPKEVL
-16 KSAIKGIGYHVPAQ
+16 
-30 VITNHDLIDLME
+30 TNHDMAKLVETSDEWIQTRTGIRERRKVQKGEATVDMSTNAVRDLME
-42 TSEEWIKTRSG
+42 RY
-53 IEERHWVQGDEAAS
+53 
-67 DLAFPAA
+67 DLDA
-74 KMSIE
+74 K
-79 NAGITPEEID
+79 EID
-89 LVVVATLTAD
+89 AIIVATVT
-99 YFFPGVSS
+99 P
-107 QLQDMLGL
+107 DMILPCSAALVQKNINAVNAWGYDL
-115 RNVGCFDI
+115 S
-123 RAACSG
+123 AACSG
-129 FVYALS
+129 FLFGLESGAAL
-135 TADQFIRSGMYNT
+135 IESGRCEKVI
-148 ALVIGAEAQ
+148 VIGADTMSSILNYEDRNTC
-157 SKFINKTTEGRDI
+157 I
-170 SVLFGDGAGA
+170 LFGDGAGA

-310 VSEKNMLNI
+310 VSENNMLNF

>member
-1 MKLEQTESTGVARMR
+1 MKQTQLKANITATGKYLPKEVL
-16 KSAIKGIGYHVPAQ
+16 
-30 VITNHDLIDLME
+30 TNHDMAKLVETSDEWIQTRTGIRERRKVQKGEATVDMSTNAVRDLME
-42 TSEEWIKTRSG
+42 RY
-53 IEERHWVQGDEAAS
+53 
-67 DLAFPAA
+67 DLDA
-74 KMSIE
+74 K
-79 NAGITPEEID
+79 EID
-89 LVVVATLTAD
+89 AIIVATVT
-99 YFFPGVSS
+99 P
-107 QLQDMLGL
+107 DMILPCSAALVQKNINAVNAWGYDL
-115 RNVGCFDI
+115 S
-123 RAACSG
+123 AACSG
-129 FVYALS
+129 FLFGLESGAAL
-135 TADQFIRSGMYNT
+135 IVSGRCEKVI
-148 ALVIGAEAQ
+148 VIGADTMSSILNYEDRNTC
-157 SKFINKTTEGRDI
+157 I
-170 SVLFGDGAGA
+170 LFGDGAGA
-180 VLLEPSEEFGII
+180 VLLEPSEEFGIF

-310 VSEKNMLNI
+310 VSEKNMLNF